1 MPGDVAVVGFDDV
14 RYSTLLSVALTTMRQ
29 PFRGIA
35 RVAVGAMRDRLE
47 SRSTEARQL
56 LLDAELIVRQPCGTT
71 VG

>member
-1 MPGDVAVVGFDDV
+1 
-14 RYSTLLSVALTTMRQ
+14 
-29 PFRGIA
+29 
-35 RVAVGAMRDRLE
+35 MRDRLE